1 MPTPTRRSWWSSW
14 SKRQAQPLLISPSE
28 FAMLSRSS
36 MFCSFSTQGLTVG
49 CSFQCLRPQWP
60 FKAPSMHFNS
70 DNMNSDLPLL
80 QCFVFEARRQVD
92 EDGQGRHRL
101 PLLRSSGGI
110 CQREKSVMIIK
121 ENCYKSYIL
130 GHASHMLRI
139 CFIWLLFVMLYISDA
154 LDWQADCE
162 CWTLGDIFWRPL
174 HRPTCVSTYIFAMV
188 RWCRHEYIFCW
199 QPLESP
205 FLSHVGN
212 VKYTRQGLHRHC
224 SLWVVPSSALSLQE
238 SEVKADHDPTEA
250 CLYSCR
256 SP

>member
-1 MPTPTRRSWWSSW
+1 
-14 SKRQAQPLLISPSE
+14 
-28 FAMLSRSS
+28 MLSRSS
-36 MFCSFSTQGLTVG
+36 MFCSFSTQGLTVD

-60 FKAPSMHFNS
+60 FNTPSMHLNS

-80 QCFVFEARRQVD
+80 QCFVFEAGRQVD
-92 EDGQGRHRL
+92 EDGQDRHRL

-174 HRPTCVSTYIFAMV
+174 HRPTCVPTYIFPMV

-199 QPLESP
+199 QQ
-205 FLSHVGN
+205 LSHVGN